1 MTLNR
6 TPLFNL
12 LALTLSLA
20 LPALPE
26 GQADSKQA
34 DSKQIMDRL
43 DKLERENDAMRQELR
58 ALREQVQAAATPN
71 TEERLAV
78 QERRTEELAQ
88 TKVESS
94 QRLPIRLT
102 GMALANTF
110 INSKQNGGVDY
121 PTIAFSGRGNA
132 TGGATLRQ
140 SVIGLDYSG
149 PETIGGGKIRG
160 SLFMDFFG
168 GTSQP
173 NNEIIRLRTA
183 AIAIDWDSS
192 TLMVGQDKPIFAPRN
207 PDSLAQVGVAPLAG
221 SGNLWFWE
229 PQARFEQ
236 RIKIGEQLT
245 LRADA
250 GIVQTSEFLANVPT
264 AFAAT
269 LERSRPGAEARFE
282 LVYGSQ
288 AGPRIEIAP
297 GFHYSATHVAGT
309 SVPSD
314 VFSLDWLLAPIDRIE
329 LTGAAY
335 SGQDLAHFGLG
346 AVRQGFTIFGPR
358 NALPIH
364 AKGGWSQLT
373 LRATNRLSF
382 HLLGGIHDGRN
393 RDLLAGDIA
402 YNHSYGG
409 NFFYHLAPNVIFSFE
424 ALQTRTNYLGPGLRL
439 SNHYDLAIA
448 YLF

>member
-6 TPLFNL
+6 TPISSL

-20 LPALPE
+20 FPTLSH
-26 GQADSKQA
+26 GQADSKQ
-34 DSKQIMDRL
+34 ILDRL
-43 DKLERENDAMRQELR
+43 DRLERENDALRQQLR
-58 ALREQVQAAATPN
+58 ALREEVHAGVAAN
-71 TEERLAV
+71 TEERLSV
-78 QERRTEELAQ
+78 QERRTEEMAQ

-94 QRLPIRLT
+94 QRFPIRLT
-102 GMALANTF
+102 GMALANSF
-110 INSKQNGGVDY
+110 LNSKDNGGVDY
-121 PTIAFSGRGNA
+121 PTIAYPSRGNA
-132 TGGATLRQ
+132 TGGATWRQ
-140 SVIGLDYSG
+140 SIIGLDYRG
-149 PETIGGGKIRG
+149 PETFGGGKIRG

-173 NNEIIRLRTA
+173 NNAIFRLRTA
-183 AIAIDWDSS
+183 AIAIDWDTR

-207 PDSLAQVGVAPLAG
+207 PDSLSQVGIAPLAG
-221 SGNLWFWE
+221 AGNLWFWE

-236 RIKIGEQLT
+236 RFKMSEQLT
-245 LRADA
+245 LTAQA
-250 GIVQTSEFLANVPT
+250 GVVQTSEFLANVPP
-264 AFAAT
+264 AYAAT
-269 LERSRPGAEARFE
+269 LERYRPGAEARFE
-282 LVYGSQ
+282 LAYGSQ
-288 AGPRIEIAP
+288 SGPRIEIAP

-314 VFSLDWLLAPIDRIE
+314 VFSLDWLVAPIDRIE

-335 SGQDLAHFGLG
+335 TGQDLAHFGLG
-346 AVRQGFTIFGPR
+346 AVRQGFTIIGPQ
-358 NALPIH
+358 NALAIH

-382 HLLGGIHDGRN
+382 HLFGGINDGRN
-393 RDLLAGDIA
+393 RDLLPGDIA

-409 NFFYHLAPNVIFSFE
+409 NFFYHLAPNVILSLE
-424 ALQTRTNYLGPGLRL
+424 ALQARTNYLGPGLRL

>member
-6 TPLFNL
+6 TTIHNL

-20 LPALPE
+20 FPALSP
-26 GQADSKQA
+26 GQADSKQ
-34 DSKQIMDRL
+34 ILDRL
-43 DKLERENDAMRQELR
+43 DRLERENDALRQELR
-58 ALREQVQAAATPN
+58 ALREELQAGAASN

-78 QERRTEELAQ
+78 QERRTEEFAQ

-94 QRLPIRLT
+94 QRFPIRLT
-102 GMALANTF
+102 GMALANSF
-110 INSKQNGGVDY
+110 INSKENGGVDY
-121 PTIAFSGRGNA
+121 PTIAYAGRGSS
-132 TGGATLRQ
+132 TGGATWRQ
-140 SVIGLDYSG
+140 SVIGLDYRG
-149 PETIGGGKIRG
+149 PETFGGGKIRG

-183 AIAIDWDSS
+183 AIAIDWDSR

-236 RIKIGEQLT
+236 RFKIGEQLT
-245 LRADA
+245 LRAEA
-250 GIVQTSEFLANVPT
+250 GVVQTSEFLANVPT
-264 AFAAT
+264 PFAAT

-282 LVYGSQ
+282 IAYGSQ
-288 AGPRIEIAP
+288 SGPRIEIAP

-314 VFSLDWLLAPIDRIE
+314 VVSLDWLLSPINRIE

-335 SGQDLAHFGLG
+335 TGQDLAHFGLG
-346 AVRQGFTIFGPR
+346 AVRQGFTIVGPR
-358 NALPIH
+358 NALAIH

-382 HLLGGIHDGRN
+382 HLFGGIHDGRN
-393 RDLLAGDIA
+393 RDLLPGDIA
-402 YNHSYGG
+402 YNHSFGG
-409 NFFYHLAPNVIFSFE
+409 NFFYNLAPNIILSFE
-424 ALQTRTNYLGPGLRL
+424 TLQARTNYLGPGLRL
-439 SNHYDLAIA
+439 NNHYDLAIA